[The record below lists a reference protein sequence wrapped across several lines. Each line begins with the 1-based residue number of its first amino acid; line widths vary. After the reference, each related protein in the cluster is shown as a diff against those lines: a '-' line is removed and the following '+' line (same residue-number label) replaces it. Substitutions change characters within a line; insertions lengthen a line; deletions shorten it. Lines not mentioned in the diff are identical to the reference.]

1 METINLT
8 PTLKDAYD
16 ALKSIPIMGTAVICI
31 SGRETPITR
40 NEHGVYEIN
49 GTTYGP
55 VGAVRVLLDD
65 VEAETEAAT
74 LEAKT
79 ITLETSHGTPT
90 LKSAYEALQNMPM
103 GMTYCLTANDLVV
116 SVRRIGDHYV
126 VEGDEL
132 DRIKALKR
140 VRESLRVENIRF
152 RAHPGDFGRDGR
164 LTMAATRSI
173 LTMSQHR
180 PKKTV
185 EVFVNNTVIATVSGS
200 GPFEV
205 EIIGEDTGSCPWSWA
220 NASAALRRASKNS
233 FETQVHRFDWTRKED
248 FLDMVQQ
255 GFACIFEFRN
265 GFVAQAARIPDSNR
279 YETYLSST
287 DCTAEV
293 GMEELVVL
301 IDTCVKNFSTSE

>member
-1 METINLT
+1 METITLNPT
-8 PTLKDAYD
+8 PKDIIEVVKA
-16 ALKSIPIMGTAVICI
+16 IPL
-31 SGRETPITR
+31 
-40 NEHGVYEIN
+40 
-49 GTTYGP
+49 GTTTTFRVRDREIAVTRHSPTGYGIDG
-55 VGAVRVLLDD
+55 VAWTFLEAVRILR
-65 VEAETEAAT
+65 EASRFIETE
-74 LEAKT
+74 T
-79 ITLETSHGTPT
+79 ITLETSHGAPT
-90 LKSAYEALQNMPM
+90 LKSAYETLQNMPM
-103 GMTYCLTANDLVV
+103 GTTYCLTANDLVV
-116 SVRRIGDHYV
+116 SVRRAGDHYV

-173 LTMSQHR
+173 LTMAQHR

-185 EVFVNNTVIATVSGS
+185 EVFVNDTVIATVSGS

-205 EIIGEDTGSCPWSWA
+205 EIIGEDTGPCPWSWA

-233 FETQVHRFDWTRKED
+233 FETQVHRFDWTRKDE
-248 FLDMVQQ
+248 FMAMVQQ

-265 GFVAQAARIPDSNR
+265 GFVAQVARIPDSNR

-301 IDTCVKNFSTSE
+301 IDTCVKSFSTSE